1 MSFSTGGAVGM
12 NSGIHMWLVQ
22 IKGHFMTVDVIGM
35 LQGCHGV
42 LNETYFYQL
51 DFSTKQVVQTLR

>member
-42 LNETYFYQL
+42 VNESFQL
-51 DFSTKQVVQTLR
+51 DFSAKQVVQTLR

>member
-1 MSFSTGGAVGM
+1 MAFSTGGAVGM
-12 NSGIHMWLVQ
+12 NSSIHMWLVQ
-22 IKGHFMTVDVIGM
+22 IKGHFLTVDDRV
-35 LQGCHGV
+35 LQDCHGV